1 MSVIPFADLAR
12 AAYCPRQCYYARRE
26 DDRSLPERA
35 RERIDLA
42 FSYPTLRTADD
53 DDLAAAPVAPSPAT
67 YRRRL
72 DALAERDDWAALC
85 APAAREVV
93 LTGRECRGR
102 VHKVLDRPDGPV
114 PVVVSP
120 GEPPETGVWQ
130 PVGVRATA
138 AAKALSWE
146 RETQVD
152 YAVVEFPAVGVIRD
166 VDVTARRRGAY
177 RRAVRTVEA
186 LDGPPSRTS
195 DRGKCER
202 CAYRTECGVKTRSL
216 RSLLGL

>member
-1 MSVIPFADLAR
+1 MSAIPFADLAR

-26 DDRSLPERA
+26 DDRSLPETA
-35 RERIDLA
+35 RERIALA
-42 FSYPTLRTADD
+42 FSYPALRAADD
-53 DDLAAAPVAPSPAT
+53 GDLAAEPIRVPPAT
-67 YRRRL
+67 YRCRL
-72 DALAERDDWAALC
+72 EALADRDDWAALC
-85 APAAREVV
+85 DPARREVV

-102 VHKVLDRPDGPV
+102 VHKVLDRPGGPV

-120 GEPPETGVWQ
+120 GEPPDNGVWK

-138 AAKALSWE
+138 AAKALSWT
-146 RETQVD
+146 RETRVQR
-152 YAVVEFPAVGVIRD
+152 AVVEFPAVGVIRD

-186 LDGPPSRTS
+186 IDGPPSRTS

-202 CAYRTECGVKTRSL
+202 CEYRTDCGVTTRSL